1 MKPKA
6 EIMAKLRKD
15 RAAKG
20 LVELRLWLTP
30 EQKER
35 VRRCVSSVRR
45 VKRANLSA
53 LLGNNTTEGRRNGT
67 KIRSTLQR
75 FRA

>member
-6 EIMAKLRKD
+6 EIMAKLRRE
-15 RAAKG
+15 RAAAG

-35 VRRCVSSVRR
+35 VLKY
-45 VKRANLSA
+45 VKRFKRDA
-53 LLGNNTTEGRRNGT
+53 
-67 KIRSTLQR
+67 
-75 FRA
+75 

>member
-30 EQKER
+30 EQKEL
-35 VRRCVSSVRR
+35 
-45 VKRANLSA
+45 VKKYASRLKRDA
-53 LLGNNTTEGRRNGT
+53 
-67 KIRSTLQR
+67 
-75 FRA
+75 

>member
-35 VRRCVSSVRR
+35 VIKYVARL
-45 VKRANLSA
+45 KRDA
-53 LLGNNTTEGRRNGT
+53 
-67 KIRSTLQR
+67 
-75 FRA
+75 

>member
-1 MKPKA
+1 MDWVLSMGNKMKPKA
-6 EIMAKLRKD
+6 ELMARLRNE

-35 VRRCVSSVRR
+35 VLKYVERL
-45 VKRANLSA
+45 KRDV
-53 LLGNNTTEGRRNGT
+53 
-67 KIRSTLQR
+67 
-75 FRA
+75 

>member
-6 EIMAKLRKD
+6 ELMRNTRANRK
-15 RAAKG
+15 KEG

-35 VRRCVSSVRR
+35 VLKYVARF
-45 VKRANLSA
+45 KRDA
-53 LLGNNTTEGRRNGT
+53 
-67 KIRSTLQR
+67 
-75 FRA
+75 

>member
-35 VRRCVSSVRR
+35 VLKYLQFAGV
-45 VKRANLSA
+45 VK
-53 LLGNNTTEGRRNGT
+53 
-67 KIRSTLQR
+67 
-75 FRA
+75 

>member
-15 RAAKG
+15 RKKSG

-30 EQKER
+30 GQKER
-35 VRRCVSSVRR
+35 VLKYLTVE
-45 VKRANLSA
+45 KL
-53 LLGNNTTEGRRNGT
+53 
-67 KIRSTLQR
+67 K
-75 FRA
+75 